1 MAEKKPVYQARVN
14 VECKGARC
22 GRLLEWSLP
31 DKTTDMEAF
40 KKAATAKIAE
50 TMDVPCGY
58 CGYTTQSKVYLRWIK
73 QGMPLFE
80 QRLCACNGCKGI
92 GKVFWLPIT
101 KEEAA

>member
-14 VECKGARC
+14 VECKGAKC
-22 GRLLEWSLP
+22 GRLLEWSLGNIV
-31 DKTTDMEAF
+31 DIEAF
-40 KKAATAKIAE
+40 KKEATNKLEE
-50 TMDVPCGY
+50 TMSVPCGY

-92 GKVFWLPIT
+92 GKVFWLLLT
-101 KEEAA
+101 KGEAA